1 MRPDSDA
8 LVLLNRLPGVR
19 PAHSSGRRL
28 RRISLLFIAI
38 ALACIFLADLALYPT
53 DPWRE
58 LGRIG
63 WGFITPYW
71 ADSSTLLSALGQTVA
86 FALVALIISIPL
98 GLMLAVYYHWLPV
111 RMLAAAVRS
120 VHEIFWGLLF
130 MQLYGLSAT
139 TGLLAILIP
148 YTGVFAKVFAEMFDR
163 QAPQPTLAVSPLSS
177 RISRYAYTLIPRSL
191 GEMRSYCR
199 YRFECALRSSAILGF
214 IGLPTLGFHLETA
227 FKQGQYS
234 EAAALLWV
242 FFILIASIRFWLRG
256 WLLPVYAAL
265 ALWLLPQSPPL
276 GSSYAWQ
283 FISQDIWPRALQQG
297 DLAGAAAWYWREFS
311 QVAWPALLQTLY
323 LTQIALVLTGVIA
336 LLCYPLAS
344 QAISGRALRWPG
356 RLLLLIMRS
365 TPEMMIAFIL
375 LLLLGPS
382 GLPAVLALA
391 LHNGGLIAFLLANHS
406 EQQPQRA
413 DDPKGINRYLYLHT
427 PRLYPGFLAFLF
439 YRWEVI
445 LRESAMMGILGIA
458 TLGFYI
464 DSAFEEIRY
473 DKAFFL
479 IVVAAALNIL
489 IDSLSRRFRRR
500 AGADLSAG
508 VG

>member
-1 MRPDSDA
+1 
-8 LVLLNRLPGVR
+8 
-19 PAHSSGRRL
+19 
-28 RRISLLFIAI
+28 
-38 ALACIFLADLALYPT
+38 
-53 DPWRE
+53 
-58 LGRIG
+58 
-63 WGFITPYW
+63 
-71 ADSSTLLSALGQTVA
+71 
-86 FALVALIISIPL
+86 
-98 GLMLAVYYHWLPV
+98 
-111 RMLAAAVRS
+111 
-120 VHEIFWGLLF
+120 
-130 MQLYGLSAT
+130 
-139 TGLLAILIP
+139 
-148 YTGVFAKVFAEMFDR
+148 
-163 QAPQPTLAVSPLSS
+163 
-177 RISRYAYTLIPRSL
+177 
-191 GEMRSYCR
+191 
-199 YRFECALRSSAILGF
+199 
-214 IGLPTLGFHLETA
+214 
-227 FKQGQYS
+227 
-234 EAAALLWV
+234 V

-458 TLGFYI
+458 TIGFYI

-489 IDSLSRRFRRR
+489 IDSLSRRIRRR